1 VYDKITTT
9 EGIDG
14 WHPMI
19 RAFYEYWD
27 DKRARRLM
35 PRRAD
40 IDPVDFIKHLPHVLL
55 VDVHRKP
62 DRFTYRLVGTG
73 QVEVR
78 GHDSTGRDVAEAY
91 YGPSQ
96 EDVLSCYSFV
106 RDNRVFLL
114 DPEPFIGSNGKYNQR
129 EVLFLPLSEDG
140 QLVNQ
145 ILVYVNV
152 VRISW

>member
-1 VYDKITTT
+1 
-9 EGIDG
+9 
-14 WHPMI
+14 MI

-40 IDPVDFIKHLPHVLL
+40 IDPADFIKHLPHVLL

-62 DRFTYRLVGTG
+62 DRFIYRLVGTG

-78 GHDSTGRDVAEAY
+78 GHDPTGRDVAEAY
-91 YGPSQ
+91 YGPSR
-96 EDVLSCYSFV
+96 EDALSCYSFV
-106 RDNRVFLL
+106 RDDSAFLL
-114 DPEPFIGSNGKYNQR
+114 DPEPFIGSDGKYNQR

-145 ILVYVNV
+145 IFVYVNV
-152 VRISW
+152 VAHLMVMRDWAVFRSAAN